1 MPHALTDF
9 LASPAPWIMGVVNIT
24 PDSFSDGGHHLTPEA
39 AVAQGLKLLADG
51 ADILDLGAESTA
63 PGRQPIAPETEQTR
77 LLPVVLALAA
87 KGCLSIDTYRASTA
101 ARCLALGARIV
112 NDVSALRAD
121 PDMARVVAEHRA
133 VLVMMHAKDGPLPHA
148 TDAPR
153 HYRDVVAEIG
163 NFLEARVEVA
173 LAAGIPPERLVLD
186 PGARQLKSKYPLAA
200 TLLLRAMITDTLEGA
215 KSSRYKHAARHLRE
229 CRSLAASIPEHGA
242 FETHETFARRLRAK
256 HGRKSSF
263 WKHVAD

>member
-1 MPHALTDF
+1 
-9 LASPAPWIMGVVNIT
+9 MGVVNIT
-24 PDSFSDGGHHLTPEA
+24 PDSFSDGGRHFAPDA

-63 PGRQPIAPETEQTR
+63 PGSRPIMPEEEQAR

-87 KGCLSIDTYRASTA
+87 KGRLSIDTYRASTA

-163 NFLEARVEVA
+163 DFLETRVEVA
-173 LAAGIPPERLVLD
+173 MKAGIPPERLALD
-186 PGARQLKSKYPLAA
+186 PGWGRFISLEPDHSFE
-200 TLLLRAMITDTLEGA
+200 LLRRFEELVERLEPIPLVVGTSRKGFLGVPMVRRDAVSQLTAVAAAAKGAAIIRTHDAAMARDFLDTW
-215 KSSRYKHAARHLRE
+215 
-229 CRSLAASIPEHGA
+229 
-242 FETHETFARRLRAK
+242 RRMGQPMR
-256 HGRKSSF
+256 GRK
-263 WKHVAD
+263 AP